1 MLARLTFRVAA
12 LATVLAPVFAPS
24 LVGAQDR
31 SQSRSMVTSKQ
42 GVVASE
48 SVLASQV
55 GASILERGGN
65 AIDAAVAMNA
75 MMGLVAPMNDGIGGD
90 LFAIIYEAKS
100 GKLYGLN
107 ASGWAPKGLT
117 VEHLRAKGRT
127 DMPGR
132 GIDAATVPGAVNG
145 WEKLLT
151 RFGKQRFA
159 DVLAPSI
166 AYADA
171 GFPVGEV
178 VSVYWK
184 DSEKVLREDAAT
196 TKTFLPGGRLPQAGE
211 LFRNPELAQTYR
223 QIAAGGAAAFYKGA
237 VAAKLVSSSKTHGG
251 TMTAA
256 DLAEFDSEWVE
267 PISTTYR
274 GWTVYELPPNG
285 QGIAALEMLN
295 IMETF
300 PLATMGHNS
309 VPALH
314 HMIEAKKLAYA
325 DMQRYDGDP
334 RFVKIPVDAMR
345 SKAYAAERAKLVN
358 VSKATCSPDAGTP
371 SGTDNGTT
379 YLSAVDTEGNM
390 ISLIQSNYS
399 TVGFG
404 AGIAVA
410 DAGFVWH
417 NRGAGF
423 SFDPASANVLAG
435 RKRPLHTIIPAFMEK
450 GDTRVAFGIMGGW
463 NQAQAHAQFVSN
475 IADFGMNIQGALDA
489 PRFSKETFPGCDVN
503 FESRIPDGVLKALA
517 AMGHEIVM
525 RGDYSSTRMG
535 AGQAVMRNY
544 TTGINSGASD
554 PRKDGSAVS
563 ELLPIRPREPLRRPA
578 PARK

>member
-1 MLARLTFRVAA
+1 MIARSTFTVAA
-12 LATVLAPVFAPS
+12 LATVLAPALAPS
-24 LVGAQDR
+24 LAGAQDR
-31 SQSRSMVTSKQ
+31 SQSRSMVSSKQ

-117 VEHLRAKGRT
+117 VAHLRAKGRT

-151 RFGKQRFA
+151 RFGRKRFA

-166 AYADA
+166 AYAEA

-196 TKTFLPGGRLPQAGE
+196 TKTFLPGGRLPQVGE
-211 LFRNPELAQTYR
+211 LFRNPELAQSYR

-237 VAAKLVSSSKTHGG
+237 VAAQLLASSRTHGG

-300 PLATMGHNS
+300 PLASMGHNS

-334 RFVKIPVDAMR
+334 RFVKIPVEAMR

-358 VSKATCSPDAGTP
+358 VSKATCDLAAGTP
-371 SGTDNGTT
+371 TGTDNGTT
-379 YLSAVDTEGNM
+379 YLSAVDKEGNM

-544 TTGINSGASD
+544 STGINAGASD

-563 ELLPIRPREPLRRPA
+563 ELLPIGPRDPLRRPA

>member
-1 MLARLTFRVAA
+1 MIARLTFRVAA
-12 LATVLAPVFAPS
+12 LATALAPVFAPS

-31 SQSRSMVTSKQ
+31 SQSRSMVSSKQ

-151 RFGKQRFA
+151 RFGKKRFA

-166 AYADA
+166 AYAEA

-211 LFRNPELAQTYR
+211 LFRNPELAQSYR
-223 QIAAGGAAAFYKGA
+223 EIAAGGAAAFYKGP
-237 VAAKLVSSSKTHGG
+237 VAAKLLASSKTHGG

-544 TTGINSGASD
+544 TTGINFGASD

-563 ELLPIRPREPLRRPA
+563 ELLPIR
-578 PARK
+578 K

>member
-1 MLARLTFRVAA
+1 MIARLTFRVAA

-65 AIDAAVAMNA
+65 AIDAAVAMHA

-166 AYADA
+166 AYAEA

-223 QIAAGGAAAFYKGA
+223 QIAAGGAAAFYKGP
-237 VAAKLVSSSKTHGG
+237 VAAKLLASSKTHGG

-274 GWTVYELPPNG
+274 GWTVHELPPNG

-300 PLATMGHNS
+300 PLAAMGHNS

-325 DMQRYDGDP
+325 DMQRYDSDP

-358 VSKATCSPDAGTP
+358 ASKATCSPDAGTP

-379 YLSAVDTEGNM
+379 YLSAVDQEGNM

-399 TVGFG
+399 SVGFG

-517 AMGHEIVM
+517 AMGHKIVM

-544 TTGINSGASD
+544 TTGINFGASD

-563 ELLPIRPREPLRRPA
+563 ELLPIR
-578 PARK
+578 K

>member
-1 MLARLTFRVAA
+1 MLARLTFTVAA
-12 LATVLAPVFAPS
+12 LASVLAPALAPS
-24 LVGAQDR
+24 LAGAQDR

-117 VEHLRAKGRT
+117 VEHLRAKGRK

-196 TKTFLPGGRLPQAGE
+196 THTFLPGGRLPQAGE

-237 VAAKLVSSSKTHGG
+237 VAAKLLSSSKTHGG

-256 DLAEFDSEWVE
+256 DLADFDSEWVE

-475 IADFGMNIQGALDA
+475 IADFGMNIQGAIDA

-544 TTGINSGASD
+544 TTGINAGASD

>member
-1 MLARLTFRVAA
+1 MLARLTFTVAA
-12 LATVLAPVFAPS
+12 LATVLTPALAPS
-24 LVGAQDR
+24 LAGAQDR

-117 VEHLRAKGRT
+117 VEHLRAKGRK

-223 QIAAGGAAAFYKGA
+223 QIAAGGAAAFYRGA
-237 VAAKLVSSSKTHGG
+237 VAAKLLSSSKTHGG

-256 DLAEFDSEWVE
+256 DLADFDSEWVE

-475 IADFGMNIQGALDA
+475 IADFGMNIQGAIDA

-544 TTGINSGASD
+544 TTGINAGASD

>member
-1 MLARLTFRVAA
+1 MITSWSRRTTYGVLLGTTLCATRA
-12 LATVLAPVFAPS
+12 LS
-24 LVGAQDR
+24 GQDR
-31 SQSRSMVTSKQ
+31 SQSRSLVSSNR

-55 GASILERGGN
+55 GAAILERGGN

-117 VEHLRAKGRT
+117 VEHLRSKGRT
-127 DMPGR
+127 SMPAR

-145 WEKLLT
+145 WGKLLS
-151 RFGKQRFA
+151 RFGRKSFA
-159 DVLAPSI
+159 AVLQPAI
-166 AYADA
+166 AYART

-184 DSEKVLREDAAT
+184 DSEAVLREDSAT
-196 TKTFLPGGRLPQAGE
+196 AKVFLPNGRLPVAGE
-211 LFRNPELAQTYR
+211 MFRNHELAWSYQ
-223 QIAAGGAAAFYKGA
+223 QIAERGVSAFYTGA
-237 VAAKLVSSSKTHGG
+237 IAQRLLASSALHGG
-251 TMTAA
+251 TMRAE
-256 DLAEFDSEWVE
+256 DLSEFDSEWVE

-285 QGIAALEMLN
+285 QGIAALGMLN

-300 PLATMGHNS
+300 PLARMGHNS
-309 VPALH
+309 VDALH

-325 DMQRYDGDP
+325 DMERFDGDP
-334 RFVKIPVDAMR
+334 RFVKVPVDAMR
-345 SKAYAAERAKLVN
+345 SKAYAATRAKLVN
-358 VSKATCSPDAGTP
+358 ATRATCDVS
-371 SGTDNGTT
+371 SGSGQITDNGTT
-379 YLSAVDTEGNM
+379 YISAVDAEGNM

-404 AGIAVA
+404 AGINVA
-410 DAGFVWH
+410 GAGFVWH

-423 SFDPASANVLAG
+423 SFEASSANRLEG

-475 IADFGMNIQGALDA
+475 IVDFGMNIQGALDA

-503 FESRIPDGVLKALA
+503 FESRIPDATLKSLA
-517 AMGHEIVM
+517 ARGHQIVM

-535 AGQAVMRNY
+535 AGQAVLRNF
-544 TTGINSGASD
+544 TTRINAGASD
-554 PRKDGSAVS
+554 PRKDGAAVS
-563 ELLPIRPREPLRRPA
+563 ELLQPDVLPVVRA
-578 PARK
+578 KRKR

>member
-1 MLARLTFRVAA
+1 SVAA
-12 LATVLAPVFAPS
+12 TLLSSVLTPCLAA
-24 LVGAQDR
+24 AQDR
-31 SQSRSMVTSKQ
+31 SQSRSMVSSKQ

-55 GASILERGGN
+55 GASVLERGGN

-75 MMGLVAPMNDGIGGD
+75 MMGLIAPMNDGIGGD
-90 LFAIIYEAKS
+90 LFAIVYEAKS

-107 ASGWAPKGLT
+107 ASGWAPKALT
-117 VEHLRAKGRT
+117 VDHLRAKGRT
-127 DMPGR
+127 SMPAR

-151 RFGKQRFA
+151 RFGRKKFA
-159 DVLAPSI
+159 EVLAQPI
-166 AYADA
+166 AYAEA

-178 VSVYWK
+178 VSVFWK

-196 TKTFLPGGRLPQAGE
+196 TKTFLPGGRLPQSGE
-211 LFRNPELAQTYR
+211 LFRNPELAWSYR
-223 QIAAGGAAAFYKGA
+223 QIARGGAAAFYKGA
-237 VAAKLVSSSKTHGG
+237 VAAKLLASSKSHGG

-300 PLATMGHNS
+300 PLASMGHNS

-325 DMQRYDGDP
+325 DMQQFDGDP
-334 RFVKIPVDAMR
+334 RFVKIPVEAMR

-358 VSKATCSPDAGTP
+358 ATKATCSPDAGMPNGTDN
-371 SGTDNGTT
+371 GTDNGTT
-379 YLSAVDTEGNM
+379 YLSAVDKEGNM

-404 AGIAVA
+404 AGITVA

-475 IADFGMNIQGALDA
+475 IADFGLNIQGALDA
-489 PRFSKETFPGCDVN
+489 PRFSKETFLGCDVN
-503 FESRIPDGVLKALA
+503 FESRIPERVLKALA
-517 AMGHEIVM
+517 AMGHEVVM

-535 AGQAVMRNY
+535 AGQAVMRNF

-563 ELLPIRPREPLRRPA
+563 ELLPVRPTA
-578 PARK
+578 PAAAAKR

>member
-1 MLARLTFRVAA
+1 MIARLTFRVAA

-166 AYADA
+166 AYAEA

-223 QIAAGGAAAFYKGA
+223 QIATGGAAAFYKGA
-237 VAAKLVSSSKTHGG
+237 VAAKLLASSKTHGG

-300 PLATMGHNS
+300 PLAAMGHNS

>member
-1 MLARLTFRVAA
+1 MLARLTFTVAA
-12 LATVLAPVFAPS
+12 LATVLTPALAPS
-24 LVGAQDR
+24 LAGAQDR

-237 VAAKLVSSSKTHGG
+237 VAAKLLSSSKTHGG

-379 YLSAVDTEGNM
+379 YLSAVDAEGNM

-475 IADFGMNIQGALDA
+475 IADFGMNIQGAIDA

-544 TTGINSGASD
+544 TTGINAGASD

-563 ELLPIRPREPLRRPA
+563 ELLPISPRGPMRRPA